1 MHLQELLR
9 DRLTQD
15 ELRLLP
21 SGWDRIG
28 HVALLLLQS
37 RLMGRAP
44 EIGEVLLQ
52 LRGVRTVAVRTGGIT
67 GRERRPKI
75 RVVAGEPQ
83 TETVHKEHGCEFKL
97 DVARVM
103 FARGNIYERGRV
115 AKLVR
120 PGEVVVDMFAGV
132 GQFTLPIAKN
142 AKPERVYAIEL
153 NPVAFGYLE
162 ENVKLNRVGN
172 VVKPLPGDCVKVAPL
187 GVADRVIMGIL
198 HVTHRYLSL
207 AFEVL
212 KPKGGVIHYHES
224 VPSRIGFRRPVD
236 RVRKAAGG
244 RRIRVLKAR
253 VVKRYSPGV
262 NHVVIDAKV
271 GFDR

>member
-1 MHLQELLR
+1 
-9 DRLTQD
+9 
-15 ELRLLP
+15 
-21 SGWDRIG
+21 
-28 HVALLLLQS
+28 
-37 RLMGRAP
+37 MGRAA
-44 EIGEVLLQ
+44 EIGEILLQ
-52 LRGVRTVAVRTGGIT
+52 LRGIRTVAVRTGAIT

-75 RVVAGEPQ
+75 RVVAGESQ
-83 TETVHKEHGCEFKL
+83 TETVHREYGCKFKL
-97 DVARVM
+97 DVALVM

-142 AKPERVYAIEL
+142 VKPKMVYAIEL

-162 ENVKLNRVGN
+162 ENVKLNRVGH
-172 VVKPLPGDCVKVAPL
+172 VVKPLLGDCAKVAPR

-212 KPKGGVIHYHES
+212 KPGGGMIHYHES
-224 VPSRIGFRRPVD
+224 VPSKIGFRRPVN
-236 RVRKAAGG
+236 RVQKAAGG
-244 RRIRVLKAR
+244 RGIRVLKAR

-262 NHVVIDAKV
+262 NHVVIDVKV
-271 GFDR
+271 GSDR

>member
-1 MHLQELLR
+1 MRLRELLR

-21 SGWDRIG
+21 SGWNRIG
-28 HVALLLLQS
+28 HVALLSLPS
-37 RLMGRAP
+37 GLMEKAS

-52 LRGVRTVAVRTGGIT
+52 IRGVRTVAVRTGGIT

-75 RVVAGEPQ
+75 RLVAGEPK
-83 TETVHKEHGCEFKL
+83 TETIHKEHGCKFKL

-103 FARGNIYERGRV
+103 FARGNVYERGRI
-115 AKLVR
+115 ARLVR

-132 GQFTLPIAKN
+132 GQFALPIAKN
-142 AKPERVYAIEL
+142 ASPKKVYAVEL

-162 ENVKLNRVGN
+162 ENIGLNHLER
-172 VVKPLPGDCVKVAPL
+172 VVKPLLGDCVEVAPR

-198 HVTHRYLSL
+198 HVTHRYLPL

-212 KPKGGVIHYHES
+212 RREGGVIHYHES

-236 RVRKAAGG
+236 RIRRAAGG
-244 RRIRVLKAR
+244 REVEVLSAR
-253 VVKRYSPGV
+253 VVKRYAPGV
-262 NHVVIDAKV
+262 DHIVIDAKI
-271 GFDR
+271 GPGE